1 MSLSANICSQTE
13 SCLSFEES
21 CNYDSDDRSCVCV
34 CVRLTWMA
42 NDDLMQQM
50 SVANTSVEGKEQQEQ
65 QRRQ

>member
-1 MSLSANICSQTE
+1 MKRVAITTAMIA
-13 SCLSFEES
+13 
-21 CNYDSDDRSCVCV
+21 RVCV